1 MQSFYIAESCCQPMS
16 FSGRTERST
25 SGTEQQLHFSLGHL
39 FTGWW
44 SVIYFYWKARK
55 ALNLSFF
62 YWSANVIR
70 WTIWPAK
77 WQLQEFET
85 FRLAAFARYFFT
97 GLFVPFIQI
106 YFHIFL
112 EGKIWIIVWIL
123 CCPNRIVPS
132 FKFLRPPKKTSDD
145 KKKKYSVA
153 ILLID
158 SLSQLSLIRWG
169 WGWRKAFQA
178 V

>member
-1 MQSFYIAESCCQPMS
+1 MS
-16 FSGRTERST
+16 FSGGTERST
-25 SGTEQQLHFSLGHL
+25 SDTEQQLHFSLGHL

-70 WTIWPAK
+70 WTIWSAK

-85 FRLAAFARYFFT
+85 FRLAAFARYFFS

-112 EGKIWIIVWIL
+112 KSEIWIIAYIHYVNCVNYTLSKSNRVIIL
-123 CCPNRIVPS
+123 VPQAPKEDIWRQEKEILS
-132 FKFLRPPKKTSDD
+132 GNPPHWFSQPAKYDQVRVRQFK
-145 KKKKYSVA
+145 
-153 ILLID
+153 
-158 SLSQLSLIRWG
+158 QCE
-169 WGWRKAFQA
+169 A